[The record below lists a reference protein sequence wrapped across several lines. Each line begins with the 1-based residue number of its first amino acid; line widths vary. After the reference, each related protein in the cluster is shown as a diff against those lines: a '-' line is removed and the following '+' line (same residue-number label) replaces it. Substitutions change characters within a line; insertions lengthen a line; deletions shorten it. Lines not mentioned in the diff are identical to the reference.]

1 MRKIFLIILILCC
14 MMNIAF
20 ASPHEN
26 GIDDFYFGQPIE
38 EIQQQYELTN
48 EKYNEK
54 DNTVEYE
61 AQVPSLDFYGI
72 NIEQPITLEFKDNKL
87 CGISFGTVSTTSTE
101 ANKLYKKVVEF
112 ASVQYGRP
120 LGDNFMSMWFTGK
133 ISISITN
140 LDLTETLSS
149 IDSSHKKYAH
159 LLIIMDE
166 KYMEPEVL
174 NVFKQMVASQK

>member
-20 ASPHEN
+20 GSPHEN

-72 NIEQPITLEFKDNKL
+72 NIKQPITLGFK
-87 CGISFGTVSTTSTE
+87 E
-101 ANKLYKKVVEF
+101 NKLYEIYFSVFKSTIAEGNNLYNRIIQF
-112 ASVQYGRP
+112 ATIQYGKPALP
-120 LGDNFMSMWFTGK
+120 LDGMTIWYTDK
-133 ISISITN
+133 INLSIFYLDFKEKNTSSISVSMSKT
-140 LDLTETLSS
+140 TLSPE
-149 IDSSHKKYAH
+149 
-159 LLIIMDE
+159 LLKIF
-166 KYMEPEVL
+166 
-174 NVFKQMVASQK
+174 NH